1 MYYIVNNIL
10 FFWELAMATKFARY
24 NIQLSQSP
32 EIELK
37 ADQWQAVLND
47 AAIDG
52 YADDHEAFYL
62 SRQGI
67 VGVNIPYDDE
77 VPMLLLEAG
86 AVLGF
91 CQSRC
96 EASDI
101 GGIESMWL
109 SLHDAD
115 DSTIDSP
122 I

>member
-1 MYYIVNNIL
+1 
-10 FFWELAMATKFARY
+10 MAIRFARF
-24 NIQLSQSP
+24 NIQLSESP
-32 EIELK
+32 DVQMK
-37 ADQWQAVLND
+37 ADEWQTLLND
-47 AAIDG
+47 SAIEG
-52 YADDHEAFYL
+52 YADDYEVFYL
-62 SRQGI
+62 SQQGI
-67 VGVNIPYDDE
+67 VGVSIPYESED
-77 VPMLLLEAG
+77 PMLLLEAG

-96 EASDI
+96 EASNI

>member
-1 MYYIVNNIL
+1 
-10 FFWELAMATKFARY
+10 MAIKFARF
-24 NIQLSQSP
+24 NIQLIDGP
-32 EIELK
+32 DVEAR
-37 ADQWQAVLND
+37 ADEWQALLND
-47 AAIDG
+47 SAIEG
-52 YADDHEAFYL
+52 YADDYEVFYL
-62 SRQGI
+62 SQRGV
-67 VGVNIPYDDE
+67 VGLSVPYEDDDQ
-77 VPMLLLEAG
+77 MLLLEAG

-109 SLHDAD
+109 SLHDAN

>member
-1 MYYIVNNIL
+1 MSI
-10 FFWELAMATKFARY
+10 KFARF
-24 NIQLSQSP
+24 NIQLLEGP
-32 EIELK
+32 DVEVK
-37 ADQWQAVLND
+37 ADEWQALLND
-47 AAIDG
+47 AAIEG
-52 YADDHEAFYL
+52 YADDYEVFYL
-62 SRQGI
+62 SQRGV
-67 VGVNIPYDDE
+67 VGLSVPYEDDD
-77 VPMLLLEAG
+77 PMLLLEAG

-96 EASDI
+96 EQSDI

>member
-1 MYYIVNNIL
+1 
-10 FFWELAMATKFARY
+10 MAIKFARF
-24 NIQLSQSP
+24 NIQLIDGP
-32 EIELK
+32 DVEAR
-37 ADQWQAVLND
+37 ADEWQALLND
-47 AAIDG
+47 SAIEG
-52 YADDHEAFYL
+52 YADDYEVFYL
-62 SRQGI
+62 SQQGV
-67 VGVNIPYDDE
+67 VGLSVPYEDDDQ
-77 VPMLLLEAG
+77 MLLLEAG

-109 SLHDAD
+109 SLHDAN

>member
-1 MYYIVNNIL
+1 
-10 FFWELAMATKFARY
+10 MAIKFARF
-24 NIQLSQSP
+24 NIQLIDGP
-32 EIELK
+32 DVEAR
-37 ADQWQAVLND
+37 ADEWQALLND
-47 AAIDG
+47 SAIEG
-52 YADDHEAFYL
+52 YADDYEVFYL
-62 SRQGI
+62 SQRGV
-67 VGVNIPYDDE
+67 VGLSVSYEDDDQ
-77 VPMLLLEAG
+77 MLLLEAG

-109 SLHDAD
+109 SLHDAN

>member
-1 MYYIVNNIL
+1 
-10 FFWELAMATKFARY
+10 MAIKFARF
-24 NIQLSQSP
+24 NIQLMDSP
-32 EIELK
+32 DVGAR
-37 ADQWQAVLND
+37 ADGWQALLND
-47 AAIDG
+47 SAIEG
-52 YADDHEAFYL
+52 YADDYEVFYL
-62 SRQGI
+62 SQRGV
-67 VGVNIPYDDE
+67 VGLSVPYEDND
-77 VPMLLLEAG
+77 PMLLLEAG

-101 GGIESMWL
+101 GGIDSMWL

>member
-1 MYYIVNNIL
+1 MGFEMTI
-10 FFWELAMATKFARY
+10 KFARF
-24 NIQLSQSP
+24 NIQLSEGP
-32 EIELK
+32 DVELI
-37 ADQWQAVLND
+37 ADQWQKVLND
-47 AAIDG
+47 SAIEG
-52 YADDHEAFYL
+52 YADDYEVFYL
-62 SRQGI
+62 SKQGV
-67 VGVNIPYDDE
+67 VGVSVAYKDGD
-77 VPMLLLEAG
+77 PMLLLEAG

-101 GGIESMWL
+101 GGMESMWL